1 MISKYNPPL
10 PPYPPPP
17 LPRQPPL
24 PGTPPLPL
32 SSPLMLP
39 LLLQTPQNT
48 YFPSFQA
55 QKVETRHDQF
65 SQSIKTPYFET
76 RSFEPI
82 DKRIVYQSMHRN
94 ATPESSNYCFIE
106 PRKTLYEAVCDAW
119 GSVELCMDANAPIW
133 TAADEEISSTESPT
147 SSSSS
152 HTWNDSI
159 NAQFDSLWVEEFFND
174 VNDTKFQLSE
184 NLSNQ
189 GTCEETDEEIEAE
202 ISESISNS
210 GTKMSAR
217 RFYAL
222 PVNSLFPSLCSQS
235 ASKLR
240 ASARHVFVFLKL
252 AMILEIS
259 SFLLDT
265 FSPSPKQTRN
275 QISLR

>member
-1 MISKYNPPL
+1 
-10 PPYPPPP
+10 
-17 LPRQPPL
+17 
-24 PGTPPLPL
+24 
-32 SSPLMLP
+32 
-39 LLLQTPQNT
+39 
-48 YFPSFQA
+48 
-55 QKVETRHDQF
+55 
-65 SQSIKTPYFET
+65 
-76 RSFEPI
+76 
-82 DKRIVYQSMHRN
+82 
-94 ATPESSNYCFIE
+94 
-106 PRKTLYEAVCDAW
+106 
-119 GSVELCMDANAPIW
+119 MDANAPIW
-133 TAADEEISSTESPT
+133 TAADEEISSTESPI

-152 HTWNDSI
+152 LTWNDSI

-189 GTCEETDEEIEAE
+189 GTCEETDEEIETE

-275 QISLR
+275 